1 MFDTKPSSSN
11 VDVLK
16 DFSHKDDTVWLE
28 NKFFKG
34 IGSGTLSK
42 PLKMKADALFLGKT
56 AHDSTDR
63 ILYDKASGG
72 LWYYSDG
79 SGSHAAV
86 KIATLTNKP
95 ALSLSDFYVI

>member
-1 MFDTKPSSSN
+1 MSS
-11 VDVLK
+11 
-16 DFSHKDDTVWLE
+16 FSHKDDTIWLE
-28 NKFFKG
+28 NKYFKG
-34 IGSGTLSK
+34 TGSGTLTK

-56 AHDSTDR
+56 AHDSSDR

-72 LWYYSDG
+72 LFYDSDG